1 MPKDRSDFGLY
12 MVEPTEDFFK
22 WIIVYNIDLD
32 FIKNKLL
39 YKYPMHMVLGKEK
52 DDDELLFLLMGSK
65 ILSYNLVKG
74 TTREIEINFPSCQL
88 YKAYHKKEIYDA
100 HGLIPYYPRL
110 NPS

>member
-1 MPKDRSDFGLY
+1 MLRAFVFDYAERQVWFWFIHGRAY
-12 MVEPTEDFFK
+12 RRFFFK

-74 TTREIEINFPSCQL
+74 TIREIEINFPSC
-88 YKAYHKKEIYDA
+88 
-100 HGLIPYYPRL
+100 
-110 NPS
+110 